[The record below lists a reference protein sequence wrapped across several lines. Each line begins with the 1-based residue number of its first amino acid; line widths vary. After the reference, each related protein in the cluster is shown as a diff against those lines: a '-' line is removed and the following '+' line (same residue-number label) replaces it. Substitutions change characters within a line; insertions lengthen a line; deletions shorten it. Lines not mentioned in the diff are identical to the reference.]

1 MVNQQESMID
11 KSEIEANLQIISDT
25 IEQFNGMDIYKTVDY
40 LGEVVSLQS
49 LATETQASC
58 KYWLLDA
65 IDSELTRQARLTGN
79 DKIAPSI
86 KKMRADAKCREWHY
100 LYEKSQRLSSN
111 ISHTIDACRTKIS
124 YLKQEMENAKY
135 SSN

>member
-1 MVNQQESMID
+1 MVNEQKGMIT

-65 IDSELTRQARLTGN
+65 TDEELTRQAKLVGN
-79 DKIAPSI
+79 EKVAPSI
-86 KKMRADAKCREWHY
+86 KKMRADARCREWHY
-100 LYEKSQRLSSN
+100 LYEKSQRLSAG
-111 ISHTIDACRTKIS
+111 ISHTIEATRTKIS
-124 YLKQEMENAKY
+124 YLKQEMENSKY
-135 SSN
+135 SN

>member
-1 MVNQQESMID
+1 MVNEQKGMIT

-40 LGEVVSLQS
+40 LGGVVSLQS

-65 IDSELTRQARLTGN
+65 TDEELTRQAKLVGN
-79 DKIAPSI
+79 EKVAPSI
-86 KKMRADAKCREWHY
+86 KKMRADARCREWHY
-100 LYEKSQRLSSN
+100 LYEKSQRLSAG
-111 ISHTIDACRTKIS
+111 ISHTIEATRTKIS
-124 YLKQEMENAKY
+124 YLKQEMENSKY
-135 SSN
+135 SN

>member
-1 MVNQQESMID
+1 MVNEQKGMIT

-40 LGEVVSLQS
+40 LGDVVSLQS

-65 IDSELTRQARLTGN
+65 TDEELTRQAKLVGN
-79 DKIAPSI
+79 DKVAPSI
-86 KKMRADAKCREWHY
+86 KKMRADARCREWHY
-100 LYEKSQRLSSN
+100 LYEKSQRLSAG
-111 ISHTIDACRTKIS
+111 ISHTIEATRTKIS
-124 YLKQEMENAKY
+124 YLKQEMENSKY
-135 SSN
+135 SN

>member
-1 MVNQQESMID
+1 MVNEQKGMIT
-11 KSEIEANLQIISDT
+11 KSEIESNLQIISDT

-65 IDSELTRQARLTGN
+65 TDEELTRQAKLVGN
-79 DKIAPSI
+79 DKVAPSI
-86 KKMRADAKCREWHY
+86 KKMRADARCREWHY
-100 LYEKSQRLSSN
+100 LYEKSQRLSAG
-111 ISHTIDACRTKIS
+111 ISHTIEATRTKIS
-124 YLKQEMENAKY
+124 YLKQEMENSKY
-135 SSN
+135 SN

>member
-1 MVNQQESMID
+1 MVNEQKGMIT

-65 IDSELTRQARLTGN
+65 TDEELTRQAKLVGN
-79 DKIAPSI
+79 EKVAPSI
-86 KKMRADAKCREWHY
+86 KKMRADARCREWHY
-100 LYEKSQRLSSN
+100 LYEKSQRLSAG
-111 ISHTIDACRTKIS
+111 ISHTIEATRTKIS
-124 YLKQEMENAKY
+124 YLKQEKENSKY
-135 SSN
+135 SN